1 VVVAQILLPMVVFP
15 CCTSFKAKAPFGM
28 EDRKKYRNRKNIGI
42 EMVDFLNPI
51 GIENKGTEIRMSLV
65 AL

>member
-1 VVVAQILLPMVVFP
+1 MVVFP